1 MELPITVYSF
11 KVRPLLEDALVVDVL
26 AKVQLII
33 IDVLLKAE
41 NTQRLRALSS
51 PQVNVSMK
59 DPEMTNFHSWA
70 GLNAP
75 RLLPIEAPSGSQTII
90 VENTYEQVGY
100 YIRYEEGEKILDIE
114 PIHVFL
120 AILSLIFIYLLLFVS
135 LLVITMKILS
145 WNARGV
151 GRKSFSSK
159 LFRLIQNY

>member
-51 PQVNVSMK
+51 PQENVSKK

-75 RLLPIEAPSGSQTII
+75 RRLPIEAPSGSQTII
-90 VENTYEQVGY
+90 VENTYEKVGY
-100 YIRYEEGEKILDIE
+100 
-114 PIHVFL
+114 
-120 AILSLIFIYLLLFVS
+120 
-135 LLVITMKILS
+135 
-145 WNARGV
+145 
-151 GRKSFSSK
+151 
-159 LFRLIQNY
+159 